1 VGEGWES
8 FPSLLVGEGWGGG
21 DTTSWLHCPAPHP
34 SPPSRGEE
42 VWSASSK
49 PLAGAACQRR
59 RVSKIL
65 SHGGVNILSDLFN
78 LMNRWVPAWCYTA
91 NPSNYDDAKKF
102 SRGC

>member
-1 VGEGWES
+1 
-8 FPSLLVGEGWGGG
+8 
-21 DTTSWLHCPAPHP
+21 
-34 SPPSRGEE
+34 
-42 VWSASSK
+42 
-49 PLAGAACQRR
+49 
-59 RVSKIL
+59 VSKIL